1 MFSSKL
7 SYIIYIN
14 LSLFYT
20 SAPAFLLRINTWLF
34 LFCLFIYFWNFE
46 NSQNPIL
53 KSKK

>member
-14 LSLFYT
+14 LILFYT
-20 SAPAFLLRINTWLF
+20 SVPAFLLRINTWLF

-46 NSQNPIL
+46 NSQNLVL